1 MRIVGDIVCS
11 KREDD
16 GWEGQVGY
24 GYAVGGDHKTLE
36 GED

>member
-1 MRIVGDIVCS
+1 MRIVSDIVLE
-11 KREDD
+11 EDD